1 MPELIESLLDPLVA
15 SPSLL
20 TFYLE
25 DENVP
30 KIMLIVLFAES
41 VLSNGSRLVRK
52 TVITYSLTPVFEHLA
67 VDM

>member
-52 TVITYSLTPVFEHLA
+52 TTITYSLTHSLTHSCF
-67 VDM
+67 